1 MVPPVLAAGSI
12 LDPIYTVLGTLLTW
26 FYAVVPSY
34 MVAIILLTV
43 AVRLILFPLTAKQA
57 KSMQAM
63 QRVQPELKRL
73 QQKYKNDRQ
82 KLNEEMMKLYK
93 EHKVNPLGGCLP
105 LVLQLPVFLALYRV
119 FAGCGKTIRKACAP
133 GYVGVKYLPANSAL
147 ARAIRVAGEERHRHA
162 FATHPRPI
170 PSERRERGPVA
181 DPPGGRV
188 GRPAQSD
195 ADRRCRPLA
204 RRARRMARPARVDIR

>member
-26 FYAVVPSY
+26 FYGVVPSF

-73 QQKYKNDRQ
+73 QQK
-82 KLNEEMMKLYK
+82 
-93 EHKVNPLGGCLP
+93 
-105 LVLQLPVFLALYRV
+105 
-119 FAGCGKTIRKACAP
+119 
-133 GYVGVKYLPANSAL
+133 
-147 ARAIRVAGEERHRHA
+147 
-162 FATHPRPI
+162 
-170 PSERRERGPVA
+170 
-181 DPPGGRV
+181 
-188 GRPAQSD
+188 
-195 ADRRCRPLA
+195 
-204 RRARRMARPARVDIR
+204 

>member
-1 MVPPVLAAGSI
+1 MRSDVRSAAQLPAIGSAAACGRSSPMQGRAWHPVPGLSAPAALAAGSI

-82 KLNEEMMKLYK
+82 KLNEEMMKFYK
-93 EHKVNPLGGCLP
+93 EHQINPLAGCLP
-105 LVLQLPVFLALYRV
+105 LVLQLPLFFVLYRV
-119 FAGCGKTIRKACAP
+119 IR
-133 GYVGVKYLPANSAL
+133 GLTHTLLVGALVLGGTGVGHAVSGAKVRCDGPATGSAETTGPCRISG
-147 ARAIRVAGEERHRHA
+147 ARVAGG
-162 FATHPRPI
+162 T
-170 PSERRERGPVA
+170 V
-181 DPPGGRV
+181 V
-188 GRPAQSD
+188 D
-195 ADRRCRPLA
+195 APL
-204 RRARRMARPARVDIR
+204 